1 MNKQIVF
8 DKPFKYRGKGKY
20 KYSVYVRDSSK
31 KRGYTKINFGHSDY
45 KHNYSKK
52 ARESYLARAK
62 GIRDKNGNLTYK
74 NKLSANYWSVRYL
87 WNGP

>member
-8 DKPFKYRGKGKY
+8 DKPFRYRGKGKY

-45 KHNYSKK
+45 KHNYSK
-52 ARESYLARAK
+52 
-62 GIRDKNGNLTYK
+62 
-74 NKLSANYWSVRYL
+74 
-87 WNGP
+87 